1 MICRYFSNLSIIY
14 RDYSDIITQSYN
26 TFIKLSLFLQI
37 LWINHDFTTPLPPI
51 SELVT
56 HMAFKYGSSHP
67 SRDPQLRPGWRGS
80 RLGKSRRGQPG
91 IGLGLSGVSCCWWC
105 WWCWWRRLKKVSL
118 LKDSHVFSKSP
129 KLLFVQ
135 TCWSTG
141 MAENV
146 LRGTKNKSGK
156 QVQQIYVKL
165 PSKLLEK
172 REDKFW
178 MKWFIVPLPNLTLL
192 LPSCPVH
199 QRHMRGNR
207 AICDETVESRGV
219 TWMLWMWVSGFR
231 GGEKH
236 GKFETLKVERR

>member
-91 IGLGLSGVSCCWWC
+91 VGLGGFGC
-105 WWCWWRRLKKVSL
+105 
-118 LKDSHVFSKSP
+118 F
-129 KLLFVQ
+129 
-135 TCWSTG
+135 
-141 MAENV
+141 
-146 LRGTKNKSGK
+146 
-156 QVQQIYVKL
+156 
-165 PSKLLEK
+165 
-172 REDKFW
+172 
-178 MKWFIVPLPNLTLL
+178 LL
-192 LPSCPVH
+192 LLLVVLVAAAQKGVIIVQSRKTSRTLMSSQNHQSCYSF
-199 QRHMRGNR
+199 RL
-207 AICDETVESRGV
+207 VEDWDG
-219 TWMLWMWVSGFR
+219 W
-231 GGEKH
+231 KC
-236 GKFETLKVERR
+236 VERNKEQIRKTSSTNICQVAFKVAGKTWG